1 MAGTEKILGAIRL
14 ANEAGLG
21 ERPWED
27 FLNSLNDLIGGV
39 FSNLEIVDLS
49 TGRYIELRSTEHI
62 GINESYLDH
71 YQSKNPRIE
80 KLLTTRQSA
89 IVHDHLAFSETD
101 IDRDEFYSDF
111 LAPHGL
117 RYFAG
122 VAAHH
127 THELL
132 AGFSVQRSMA
142 HGNIGADEVAVL
154 ECLLPHMKTSLQ
166 TYMKLGEL
174 RRQTEALQA
183 MCHVA
188 EQPMVAIGSDCK
200 VYLSNTAG
208 ARVLRKYPVML
219 RNGRLYLG
227 DELNQLAMEARL
239 RVLARHD
246 QDAEDGD
253 DRFILNGL
261 TGSATPVK
269 GKLSPISNPE
279 AQGYPSDVV
288 AVFAFEIPAA
298 TDTLPRD
305 ALQRTYEL
313 SRAELELIEAL
324 SAGASLREAAV
335 HRQVRYDTVRKQLRS
350 VMSKMGVRRQS
361 DLQSLL
367 TWVRK

>member
-1 MAGTEKILGAIRL
+1 MAGTEKILSAIRL
-14 ANEAGLG
+14 ANEAGVG

-49 TGRYIELRSTEHI
+49 SGRYVELQSTEHI

-71 YQSKNPRIE
+71 YQSKNPRID

-89 IVHDHLAFSETD
+89 IVHDHQAFSEAD
-101 IDRDEFYSDF
+101 IDRDEFYNDF

-122 VAAHH
+122 IAALH
-127 THELL
+127 TPELL

-142 HGNIGADEVAVL
+142 HGNIGTEQVAVL
-154 ECLLPHMKTSLQ
+154 ESLLPHMKTSLQ

-183 MCHVA
+183 MCDVA
-188 EQPMVAIGSDCK
+188 ELPTVAIGRDCQ
-200 VYLSNTAG
+200 VHYANTAG
-208 ARVLRKYPVML
+208 ARVLRQYPAMS

-227 DELNQLAMEARL
+227 DELNQSAMETWLAG
-239 RVLARHD
+239 LARD
-246 QDAEDGD
+246 GQDAEDGD
-253 DRFILNGL
+253 DSFVLNGL
-261 TGSATPVK
+261 TGSAAPAK
-269 GKLSPISNPE
+269 ARLSPILSPE
-279 AQGYPSDVV
+279 TQGYPSDVV
-288 AVFAFEIPAA
+288 AVFVFEAPAPA
-298 TDTLPRD
+298 DTLPRN

-313 SRAELELIEAL
+313 SHAELELIEAL
-324 SAGASLREAAV
+324 SAGASLREAAE

-367 TWVRK
+367 TWVKT